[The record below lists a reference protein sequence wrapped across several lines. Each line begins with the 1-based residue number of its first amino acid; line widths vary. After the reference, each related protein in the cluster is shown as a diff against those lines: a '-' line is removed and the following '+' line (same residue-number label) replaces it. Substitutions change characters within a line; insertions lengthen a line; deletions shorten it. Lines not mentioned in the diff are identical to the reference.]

1 MFNRELAKSSPA
13 IPMVLAICALTV
25 STLSGCQKRQAANA
39 PATAP
44 QTVQVK
50 SIEDQW
56 KDAALK
62 VEEDRNEPAGSHAS
76 VRVPGEL
83 KHYVDS
89 HRFLGIQ
96 EAESRKQGMEM
107 PRDLPDLAPMIEHG
121 LLVEMDRVNDD
132 YVLFGVG
139 GIVGNGPVTHY
150 DPQNRVSV
158 PIFAS
163 DQEFAAEDAKL
174 ADEITR
180 LQSEI
185 AGLQR
190 EIRFAKSR
198 DKIRRRSLLSRIAA
212 GRGSLASATQSKDL
226 MDSYYSNPKLR
237 EVISADYQAVAK
249 LASNF
254 GGKSYDLTDPSSR
267 QEFKVR
273 MLSFVRPQ
281 ARAVIEEIAAAY
293 KAQFGRP
300 LPITSLVRTEEYQH
314 NLSEKNPNA
323 ARNAVPP
330 HTTGLAFDVY
340 YHFMTAAEQDFLMT
354 QIAALKDA
362 GKVEALRETRDHFH
376 VFAFADGSPPAEDLI
391 AKSVERSGPTP
402 HRTKRALA
410 RPAAG
415 RRAG

>member
-1 MFNRELAKSSPA
+1 MFNRRPAKSSPA
-13 IPMVLAICALTV
+13 IPMVMAICALTL
-25 STLSGCQKRQAANA
+25 STFSGCQKKQPVNTPAA
-39 PATAP
+39 AP
-44 QTVQVK
+44 QIVQVK
-50 SIEDQW
+50 SIEDRW

-62 VEEDRNEPAGSHAS
+62 VEEDRNEPAGSHAP
-76 VRVPGEL
+76 VRVPDEL
-83 KHYVDS
+83 KHYGDP

-96 EAESRKQGMEM
+96 EAEWRKQGMAM
-107 PRDLPDLAPMIEHG
+107 PRDFPDMVPMIEQG
-121 LLVEMDRVNDD
+121 LLVEMDPVGDD
-132 YVLFGVG
+132 YILFGVG
-139 GIVGNGPVTHY
+139 GIATNGPVTHY
-150 DPQNRVSV
+150 DRGSRVSV
-158 PIFAS
+158 PLFAS
-163 DQEFAAEDAKL
+163 DQEFAAENAKL
-174 ADEITR
+174 ADEITQ

-185 AGLQR
+185 AGLQS

-198 DKIRRRSLLSRIAA
+198 DRIRRRSLLSRIASD
-212 GRGSLASATQSKDL
+212 RGSLASAIQSKDL
-226 MDSYYSNPKLR
+226 MGSYYSNPKLR

-249 LASNF
+249 VASNF

-267 QEFKVR
+267 QDFKVR

-340 YHFMTAAEQDFLMT
+340 YHFMTAAEQDFVMT

-376 VFAFADGSPPAEDLI
+376 VFAFADGTPPAEDLI

-402 HRTKRALA
+402 HRSKRALA
-410 RPAAG
+410 RPAVG
-415 RRAG
+415 RRTG